1 MRVHC
6 LYDAMK
12 HQIVKKLLVTSSTR
26 TICNW
31 PLSNCVKRKTT
42 KSRLRGK
49 FAFFFVCTKDIANL
63 SSLPQICSFILTQLR
78 KWPIGFGLAS
88 HWLKNQHENFQ
99 PITKRS
105 NCDYVITFDSQL
117 KTFPSNLHRT
127 CHINICR
134 YVLTEAC
141 VLFYLNCEIA
151 S

>member
-88 HWLKNQHENFQ
+88 HWLKN
-99 PITKRS
+99 
-105 NCDYVITFDSQL
+105 
-117 KTFPSNLHRT
+117 
-127 CHINICR
+127 
-134 YVLTEAC
+134 
-141 VLFYLNCEIA
+141 
-151 S
+151 